1 METNKE
7 IQDFLRIIKDRNLK
21 CILPFFGDMRTISS
35 FVLNI
40 NVPWEYPIG
49 DYEIGKKGASKNDYF
64 RLIVPKEMIR
74 YGFQWSETLEGRIF
88 WERLCNKWEDYC
100 KKYKIN

>member
-35 FVLNI
+35 FVLNT

-49 DYEIGKKGASKNDYF
+49 EYQIGKKGTSKNNYF
-64 RLIVPKEMIR
+64 RFVEPKEIMR
-74 YGFQWSETLEGRIF
+74 YGFRWADTLEGTVF
-88 WERLCNKWEDYC
+88 WERLCDKWGDYC